1 MEQTNH
7 PNSFKRNE
15 HLKRRKSIG
24 AVFLRNRE
32 VRANP
37 IKVLYTTEPSDS
49 FTYEV
54 GFAAPKKIH
63 HFAVDRNR
71 NKRLMREAFRLNRKI
86 LTDTLADCP
95 TKLMFMFL
103 AQNSSKMTFAEVE
116 SRVKQI
122 LTRLAEKVKTEV
134 N

>member
-1 MEQTNH
+1 MTQTNH
-7 PNSFKRNE
+7 PNSFKRDE
-15 HLKRRKSIG
+15 HLKRRKLIG

-37 IKVLYTTEPSDS
+37 IKVLYVTEPADTFS
-49 FTYEV
+49 FQV

-71 NKRLMREAFRLNRKI
+71 NKRLMREAFRLNRTL
-86 LTDTLADCP
+86 LTDALADCP
-95 TKLMFMFL
+95 VKLMFMFL
-103 AQNSSKMTFAEVE
+103 AQNSSEMTFAEVE

-122 LTRLAEKVKTEV
+122 LTRLAEKVKAEIG
-134 N
+134 